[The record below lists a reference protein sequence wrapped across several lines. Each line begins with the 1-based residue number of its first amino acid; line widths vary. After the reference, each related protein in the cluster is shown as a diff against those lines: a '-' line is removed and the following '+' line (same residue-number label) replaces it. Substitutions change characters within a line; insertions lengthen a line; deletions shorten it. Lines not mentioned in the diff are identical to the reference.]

1 MKTNRNPKL
10 IRSLAAA
17 VGGFALFTGAVS
29 AAPFLYSQGDLAL
42 TFRKT
47 GGASDLVVN
56 IGKATNYNTLPL
68 GTSVSISNLL
78 VAHLGSAF
86 AGVNDLAWAVGGANR
101 LGGDPNYPA
110 NTLWVTKPRLDAST
124 QSTPWLRKGQFDQG
138 STAGQVDGVG
148 AKAATYSG
156 NVASNANNTATAV
169 VIPSNN
175 LDYGLNVII
184 GNGDYD
190 GSFQGNVQ
198 SVTASDFD
206 ADFANVSRS
215 DLYELLPGSDTPGR
229 YLGYFEFTPDGTLTF
244 NTIVPPPPRPTITS
258 ITRVGD
264 VTSVSFTTTA
274 SATYRLRYTNEAGLG
289 APVSTW
295 TTGSSING
303 TGAVLSLADTNSAG
317 IRFYAV
323 EAQ

>member
-17 VGGFALFTGAVS
+17 VGGLPCSPERCPQHHSSTVRAIWHLPSVRP
-29 AAPFLYSQGDLAL
+29 AAHP
-42 TFRKT
+42 TC
-47 GGASDLVVN
+47 VVN

-110 NTLWVTKPRLDAST
+110 NALWVTKPRLDAST
-124 QSTPWLRKGQFDQG
+124 QSTPWLREGQFDQRLHSRSG
-138 STAGQVDGVG
+138 GWRGRKG
-148 AKAATYSG
+148 GNLRG

-184 GNGDYD
+184 GNGDY
-190 GSFQGNVQ
+190 GW
-198 SVTASDFD
+198 
-206 ADFANVSRS
+206 
-215 DLYELLPGSDTPGR
+215 
-229 YLGYFEFTPDGTLTF
+229 
-244 NTIVPPPPRPTITS
+244 IVPRQRTECD
-258 ITRVGD
+258 RV
-264 VTSVSFTTTA
+264 
-274 SATYRLRYTNEAGLG
+274 
-289 APVSTW
+289 
-295 TTGSSING
+295 
-303 TGAVLSLADTNSAG
+303 
-317 IRFYAV
+317 
-323 EAQ
+323 